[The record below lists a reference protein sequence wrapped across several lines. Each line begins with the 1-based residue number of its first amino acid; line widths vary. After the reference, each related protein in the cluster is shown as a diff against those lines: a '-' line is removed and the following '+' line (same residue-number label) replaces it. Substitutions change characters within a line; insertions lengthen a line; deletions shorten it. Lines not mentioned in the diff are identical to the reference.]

1 MAHMAEASSSVRLNG
16 VDYSPHELPVVFF
29 GLKAPL
35 AYVHNA
41 KGACTS
47 ALNFL
52 FHANHGYMYVD
63 PPAIHV
69 SNFAF
74 VRLGPDFPP
83 DRVKAFN
90 DRAPETFSFVRDPL
104 QRFVS
109 AFISKIFSQGDQN
122 YREMRDLVTSVHG
135 IDLSAQANPARSCLA
150 FAKLIAAQA
159 DVKQIDRHFRP
170 QFLNLGCDGR
180 FRVGKI
186 LRLEERD
193 AMLAFIAN
201 WIGRDKAQWFLEQ
214 KFGAA
219 PAFSKRD
226 FISDELVDVVRST
239 YARDY
244 ELFYGPESH

>member
-1 MAHMAEASSSVRLNG
+1 MTEAPSAVRLNG
-16 VDYSPHELPVVFF
+16 VDYVSHEIPVVFF
-29 GLKAPL
+29 GLKQPL

-52 FHANHGYMYVD
+52 FYSNHAYMYFD
-63 PPAIHV
+63 PPAIHA

-74 VRLGPDFPP
+74 VRLGPEFPP

-90 DRAPETFSFVRDPL
+90 DRAPATFSFVRDPL

-109 AFISKIFSQGDQN
+109 AFISKMFSQDDQN
-122 YREMRDLVTSVHG
+122 YRELRDLVTSVHG
-135 IDLSAQANPARSCLA
+135 VDLSAQANRGRSCLA

-159 DVKQIDRHFRP
+159 DVKQVDRHFRP
-170 QFLNLGCDGR
+170 QYLNLGYDGR
-180 FRVGKI
+180 FQVDRV
-186 LRLEERD
+186 LRLEDRE
-193 AMLAFIAN
+193 AVLAFVSN
-201 WIGRDKAQWFLEQ
+201 WIGRDKAQWFLAQ

-219 PAFSKRD
+219 PEFSKND
-226 FISDELVDVVRST
+226 FISDELIDVVRST

-244 ELFYGPESH
+244 ELFYDHAV

>member
-1 MAHMAEASSSVRLNG
+1 MAEAPPDVRLKG
-16 VDYSPHELPVVFF
+16 VDYASHEMPVVFF

-52 FHANHGYMYVD
+52 FYSNHGYMYFD
-63 PPAIHV
+63 PPGIHA

-74 VRLGPDFPP
+74 VRLGPEFPP

-90 DRAPETFSFVRDPL
+90 DRAPETFSFVRHPL

-109 AFISKIFSQGDQN
+109 AFISKMVSQDDQN
-122 YREMRDLVTSVHG
+122 YRELRDLVTSVHG
-135 IDLSAQANPARSCLA
+135 VDLSARANPAKSCLA

-159 DVKQIDRHFRP
+159 DVKQVDRHFRP
-170 QFLNLGCDGR
+170 QYLNLGYDGR
-180 FRVGKI
+180 FRVDRV
-186 LRLEERD
+186 LRLEDRD
-193 AMLAFIAN
+193 AVLAFVSN
-201 WIGRDKAQWFLEQ
+201 WIGREEAEWFLAQ

-219 PAFSKRD
+219 PEFSKSN
-226 FISDELVDVVRST
+226 FISDELIDVVRST

-244 ELFYGPESH
+244 ELFYGQAT